1 MMPRTVRSRSSG
13 VPPGS
18 SVVDSPAT
26 PAGMRR
32 LMRSFDAFAEA
43 RILPAGVRHDMYV
56 ALDEI
61 ISNAVKYGGRGARGR
76 MSLGLSVDED
86 SVRATFSDDGVAFN
100 PLTAPEPDV
109 KVSLE
114 DRQIGGLG
122 IFLVTH
128 LMDEMKYERE
138 NGRNCIELVKRLAP
152 R

>member
-1 MMPRTVRSRSSG
+1 
-13 VPPGS
+13 
-18 SVVDSPAT
+18 
-26 PAGMRR
+26 MRR
-32 LMRSFDAFAEA
+32 LMRSFDAFADA
-43 RILPAGVRHDMYV
+43 RILPAAVRHDMYV

-76 MSLGLSVDED
+76 MSLGLSADEG

-109 KVSLE
+109 NVPLE
-114 DRQIGGLG
+114 DRPIGGLG

-128 LMDEMKYERE
+128 LLDEMKYERE
-138 NGRNCIELVKRLAP
+138 NGRNRIEMVKRIAP